1 MQYIKF
7 MQEYEM
13 LGHMQKIDVNIV
25 SNPKYF
31 IPHHCVLKP
40 DSTTTKLRVVFDAS
54 AKTSSGHSLNDLM
67 YTGPTV
73 QSELFSIL
81 LRFRLPKFVFTTD
94 IEKMYRQILIHPDD
108 QKYQLIIWREDPSH
122 PVSYYKLN
130 TVTYGTR
137 AAPYLATK
145 CLQKIADDN
154 LDRYPLG

>member
-40 DSTTTKLRVVFDAS
+40 DSNTTKLMVVFDAS

-81 LRFRLPKFVFTTD
+81 PRFCLSS
-94 IEKMYRQILIHPDD
+94 
-108 QKYQLIIWREDPSH
+108 QLTL
-122 PVSYYKLN
+122 K
-130 TVTYGTR
+130 
-137 AAPYLATK
+137 K
-145 CLQKIADDN
+145 CIDKS
-154 LDRYPLG
+154 